1 MDYGV
6 DYEMV
11 NYSYIVCIPKN
22 TPESSPYSEEI
33 ELRHDT
39 ILNISILIPAG
50 HMAATGI
57 RIKYG
62 PKQLMPQEPSTWIK
76 GDNVLVYSS
85 GPIRLP
91 ESPITLTVEGFNN
104 SSSYDH
110 CFYIYID
117 AIDWKDYP
125 LGGRL
130 DDMLAAIERLEQLV
144 LKTMESLGIIAET
157 ESRES
162 GGKESIFDKIKKIF
176 GGG

>member
-1 MDYGV
+1 
-6 DYEMV
+6 MV

-22 TPESSPYSEEI
+22 TPESSSYSEKI

-50 HMAATGI
+50 HMASTGI

-62 PKQLMPQEPSTWIK
+62 PKQLMPHEPSTWIK

-91 ESPITLTVEGFNN
+91 ESPITLMVEGFNN

-125 LGGRL
+125 LGGKL
-130 DDMLAAIERLEQLV
+130 DNLIDILGRLETIIKQSFELMGV
-144 LKTMESLGIIAET
+144 YPPSKEEEIKKEVEEKEKEGNIIEKLKTLFTRG
-157 ESRES
+157 
-162 GGKESIFDKIKKIF
+162 
-176 GGG
+176 